1 MRKVYIIMMAGI
13 VSLASCKKSDNN
25 ASGTFN
31 GADVKMGNGKAY
43 AWTKTDDKGNPVA
56 VGMTLSEDA
65 LQGLDTNAMGM
76 DNEFELS
83 LPSQA
88 AKTIFKHFVIDW
100 NPHGHPPAG
109 IYTVP
114 HFDFHF
120 YYISSAERKQIPE
133 YTVDSNAFKNYP
145 STGYLP
151 TGYIN
156 PGGGE
161 AEMGSHWIDVSSPE
175 LHGQPFTQTF
185 IYGSYNGKVTFEEPM
200 VAYSYLKSITD
211 YSRAIP
217 QPSKVAT
224 SAYYPT
230 TFHISHSNGV
240 YTIALENMVYKTA
253 N

>member
-1 MRKVYIIMMAGI
+1 MKKICIVMAAGI
-13 VSLASCKKSDNN
+13 VSLASCKKSDSNS
-25 ASGTFN
+25 SGTFN
-31 GADVKMGNGKAY
+31 GTEVKMGNGKAY

-56 VGMTLSEDA
+56 VGINLTEDA
-65 LQGLDTNAMGM
+65 LQGLDTNTMGS
-76 DNEFELS
+76 DFELS

-120 YYISSAERKQIPE
+120 YSISSAERMQIPD
-133 YTVDSNAFKNYP
+133 YAVDSNAFNNYP
-145 STGYLP
+145 STDYLP
-151 TGYIN
+151 AGYIN

-161 AEMGSHWIDVSSPE
+161 PQMGTHWIDVSSPE

-185 IYGSYNGKVTFEEPM
+185 IYGSYNGKVIFEEPM
-200 VAYSYLKSITD
+200 VAMSYLKSTTD

-217 QPSKVAT
+217 QPMKVAT
-224 SAYYPT
+224 TGYYPT
-230 TFHISHSNGV
+230 SFHISHANGV